1 MSAITRITAS
11 LVLLLAASASHAQSI
26 APAMRPLEALVKS
39 SLLSFNEANVT
50 GNYAVFHAR
59 LSKSFR
65 QQFPPEKLKE
75 VFRQFNEKPIDLDIV
90 AAMPPIYDQEPT
102 VDGDGKLTV
111 KGFFATEPTRV
122 NFEMDFVLAGDEWKL
137 LRLNVVLASVP

>member
-1 MSAITRITAS
+1 M
-11 LVLLLAASASHAQSI
+11 
-26 APAMRPLEALVKS
+26 KS
-39 SLLSFNEANVT
+39 SLLSFNDANVT

-59 LSKSFR
+59 LSKSFH